1 MNRERILIV
10 CCDGFENGGIQAV
23 IMSIVRNLQ
32 VDFDFDAIVFS
43 KDDQYYTQE
52 FLKYGNI
59 YHFPPKKLGG
69 SIMRNLD
76 ELTRGFRY
84 KKELKCFLKTHG
96 PYDVIHCH
104 NYFESAPFVEVAA
117 KFGIPVR
124 VVHSHNVA
132 MPHKRKN
139 PFYARLVAGYKR
151 TIEKYA
157 TARVACSKAAGR
169 YLFDDA
175 QVQVINNAINLDK
188 FDPTKYEEFDGRLQF
203 IHVGRYGFQKNQ
215 LFLLDVFKNILK
227 VYPQATL
234 KLIGFGMQ
242 EQDVRYKIIAE
253 NLLNSVEMLP
263 HDTNV
268 AQVLSQSF
276 AMIFPSTFEGLGI
289 SLIEAQAM
297 GVRCYVSEAIQ
308 PEADLGLCKH
318 LQLAWGA
325 EKWAEF
331 ICNDIAENG
340 THRHYVDMSSYD
352 IIKIANQYRELYNS

>member
-1 MNRERILIV
+1 MRKRVLFV
-10 CCDGFENGGIQAV
+10 CHGGFEHGGIQAV
-23 IMSIVRNLQ
+23 IMSIVRNLHI
-32 VDFDFDAIVFS
+32 DYDFDAIIFS
-43 KDDQYYTQE
+43 KGDQYYTQE

-59 YHFPPKKLGG
+59 YHFSPNKVGG
-69 SIMRNLD
+69 PIKRNLD
-76 ELTRGFRY
+76 ELTRRFRI
-84 KKELKCFLKTHG
+84 KKEFKRFLKTHG

-104 NYFESAPFVEVAA
+104 NYFESAPFIEVAA

-139 PFYARLVAGYKR
+139 PLYASLVAGYKR
-151 TIEKYA
+151 KIEKYA
-157 TARVACSKAAGR
+157 TARVACSKAAGE
-169 YLFDDA
+169 YLFDKA

-188 FDPTKYEEFDGRLQF
+188 FDPTKYEEFDGSLQF
-203 IHVGRYGFQKNQ
+203 VHVGRYGNQKNQ
-215 LFLLDVFKNILK
+215 LFLLDVFKSILK
-227 VYPQATL
+227 THPQATL
-234 KLIGFGMQ
+234 KLIGFGAQ
-242 EQDVRYKIIAE
+242 EQEVRNKIIAE
-253 NLLNSVEMLP
+253 NLSNSVEMLP

-276 AMIFPSTFEGLGI
+276 AMIFPSTYEGLGI

-308 PEADLGLCKH
+308 PEADLGLCKR

-325 EKWAEF
+325 DKWAEF

-340 THRHYVDMSSYD
+340 TDRHYVDMSSYD
-352 IIKIANQYRELYNS
+352 ITKIANQYRELYNS